1 MDAPKKKRERPTKR
15 GAPAKTVEARE
26 SQLIGMAI
34 DLAAEQLSAG
44 TASSQIMTH
53 FLKIGTMRAKLEMEK
68 LKQENELLKAKT
80 LLERDT
86 IILDSV
92 ELWVETLL
100 VMTAISR
107 RFFIGLLYG
116 RVLEMK

>member
-1 MDAPKKKRERPTKR
+1 MEAPKKKRERPTKR

-34 DLAAEQLSAG
+34 DLAAKQLSAG
-44 TASSQIMTH
+44 TASSQVMTH

-80 LLERDT
+80 EALASAQRIEELYKEALEAMRSYQGNENEGGD
-86 IILDSV
+86 IDD
-92 ELWVETLL
+92 
-100 VMTAISR
+100 
-107 RFFIGLLYG
+107 
-116 RVLEMK
+116 